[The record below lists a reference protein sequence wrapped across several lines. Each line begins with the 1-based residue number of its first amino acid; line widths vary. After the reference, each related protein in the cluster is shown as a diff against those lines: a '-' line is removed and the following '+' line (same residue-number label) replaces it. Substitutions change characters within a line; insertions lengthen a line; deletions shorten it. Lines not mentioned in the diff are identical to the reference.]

1 MLGNGILMFDA
12 TNRLCEWIFLD
23 ARNRRVL
30 MLGNGLIIDMGLSGM
45 SMRYTKT
52 GLKAVGNFLK

>member
-1 MLGNGILMFDA
+1 MLMFDA
-12 TNRLCEWIFLD
+12 RKQVCEWIYLD

-30 MLGNGLIIDMGLSGM
+30 MLGNGLIIDMRLSGM

>member
-1 MLGNGILMFDA
+1 MFDA
-12 TNRLCEWIFLD
+12 RNRVCEWFFLD